1 MPRNKSVRYGVV
13 LGQTAARR
21 TKQSTISGT
30 SWAKPC
36 EYGMMIESGNAQ
48 EDWAR
53 ACGSS
58 GPRHSRLATRGA
70 MAKVGRESSGARR
83 EGDRGSHVSGH
94 AKIVFI
100 TWHTCVVL
108 QKVQERE
115 AGILLRGIIVYVI
128 VMTPHLLLNTSC
140 YGSTHSTWLTHSNWL
155 CVAFSNSK

>member
-1 MPRNKSVRYGVV
+1 MPRNKALLCGVV
-13 LGQTAARR
+13 HWPNCSEEGEAIHNLRDFLGQALRVRDNGRVWQCAGRLGEGLR
-21 TKQSTISGT
+21 L
-30 SWAKPC
+30 
-36 EYGMMIESGNAQ
+36 
-48 EDWAR
+48 
-53 ACGSS
+53 S

-70 MAKVGRESSGARR
+70 MAKVGRESSGARG

-128 VMTPHLLLNTSC
+128 VITPRPLPNTSY